1 MHLLQHLVDV
11 DGVRLL
17 SALSAFLVASADGFR
32 LSGFLGSL
40 GRYFGWHDDSMN
52 ISVIQ
57 RAVERLYIACLA
69 CAESRAVPCTH
80 FSTNQKA
87 RLCLSP
93 VRLQSTA
100 RFSALA

>member
-52 ISVIQ
+52 ISVE
-57 RAVERLYIACLA
+57 AAMSSAFIACLA

-80 FSTNQKA
+80 FSTNQKT